1 MDESTTESGA
11 TESGSD
17 QLVRGE
23 LAFRIRAAEPD
34 DLPALRGAANISLA
48 HPEGRGRSA
57 SFRTAQ
63 QRNEL
68 LLLER
73 YDTRERAWV
82 IGGFV
87 EWHMRVDDT
96 LTLRD
101 VGSIGDTPHAGI
113 VKHLIDELLR
123 SLSPESATCVV
134 RRDLEPWN
142 EILAGIPGFFVE
154 GPPEYRRPHYYNIWK
169 WSPQLAREA
178 RRGGRRGGGPSRGI
192 PPGRGP
198 RRDR

>member
-1 MDESTTESGA
+1 MMDESRVA
-11 TESGSD
+11 
-17 QLVRGE
+17 E

-34 DLPALRGAANISLA
+34 DLATLRSLVNVSLA
-48 HPEGRGRSA
+48 LPEGRSRSA
-57 SFRTAQ
+57 SLRTAQ

-82 IGGFV
+82 IGGFI

-101 VGSIGDTPHAGI
+101 VGSVGDTPHAGI

-123 SLSPESATCVV
+123 SVSPVGGTTVV
-134 RRDLEPWN
+134 RRDADVWN
-142 EILAGIPGFFVE
+142 DILDSIPGFAVD
-154 GPPEYRRPHYYNIWK
+154 GPPEYRRPHYFNIWK
-169 WSPQLAREA
+169 WSPDLAREA
-178 RRGGRRGGGPSRGI
+178 RRGSRRGATPPRGSPSNRDSRRG
-192 PPGRGP
+192 R
-198 RRDR
+198 

>member
-1 MDESTTESGA
+1 MDESTVEG
-11 TESGSD
+11 
-17 QLVRGE
+17 

-34 DLPALRGAANISLA
+34 DLVALRAAINVSLS
-48 HPEGRGRSA
+48 HPEGRSRSA
-57 SFRTAQ
+57 SLRTAQ

-73 YDTRERAWV
+73 YDAREKSWI
-82 IGGFV
+82 IGGFI

-101 VGSIGDTPHAGI
+101 VGSVGETPHAGI
-113 VKHLIDELLR
+113 IKHLVDELLR
-123 SLSPESATCVV
+123 SLSPVAATCVV
-134 RRDLEPWN
+134 RRDADVWN
-142 EILAGIPGFFVE
+142 DILATIPGFFVE

-169 WSPQLAREA
+169 WSPELARQA
-178 RRGGRRGGGPSRGI
+178 QRGGRRGGGPPRGS
-192 PPGRGP
+192 PPRRGP